1 MTALSARESMNT
13 IDKFI
18 REVGATE
25 KTAAEANAEPGSVG
39 GATEHPVKNVD
50 DSTEDADEG
59 FRSKENDE
67 DVKEDEGPPSV
78 DNQPIAKAPSLSG
91 SSKSAAEGKSE
102 GGAAGDPVQSPGSAS
117 EDQIQIGTVKEPTG
131 DDPAVETSSV
141 KEEKEDSSTDH
152 PARTDNSSLDGLKY
166 AEADL
171 ESMPLEQLSKVASGL
186 NNAILAELAVHD
198 FHKGAEHDEHYGHDD
213 DEEDEDE
220 DKEGADY
227 ASQAG
232 YELAGL
238 LTGEL
243 DKTAVDGIVQ
253 NTLEDVIKTASDDA
267 DRVSVFLANYADESQ
282 KQAYAQEALLKK
294 AQGEMPLA
302 PPPAEAPPEE
312 ALGGGEEDALI
323 QQMLGEE
330 AGPPVGAEV
339 PPEMGGEEGDVD
351 ELAAILEELGISPEE
366 LEAAMAAE
374 GAGGPEGL
382 PPEAG
387 GGLPPEAAGGL
398 PPEMAGGLPPE
409 AGGGLPPEAA
419 AGLEVEAYDKLAAA
433 KKGNA
438 MAGIRDY
445 IQELI
450 TRSRTS

>member
-1 MTALSARESMNT
+1 MTALSAKESMNT
-13 IDKFI
+13 IDRFI
-18 REVGATE
+18 REVGAAE

-39 GATEHPVKNVD
+39 GATEHPVKDVD

-67 DVKEDEGPPSV
+67 DVKADEGPPSV
-78 DNQPIAKAPSLSG
+78 DNQPIAEAPSLGG

-131 DDPAVETSSV
+131 DDPSVETSSV

-171 ESMPLEQLSKVASGL
+171 EEMPIDQLAKVASEL

-198 FHKGAEHDEHYGHDD
+198 FHKGAEHDEDGEHEDD
-213 DEEDEDE
+213 DE
-220 DKEGADY
+220 DKEAVDL

-243 DKTAVDGIVQ
+243 DKSAVDGIVQ

-267 DRVSVFLANYADESQ
+267 DRVTVFLANYSDEMQ
-282 KQAYAQEALLKK
+282 KQAYEQEMLSKK
-294 AQGEMPLA
+294 AEGEMPLA
-302 PPPAEAPPEE
+302 PPMAGAPPEE
-312 ALGGGEEDALI
+312 EAALGGGEDELV
-323 QQMLGEE
+323 QQMLDEE
-330 AGPPVGAEV
+330 AGPPVDAGA
-339 PPEMGGEEGDVD
+339 PPEMGGGEGGDVD
-351 ELAAILEELGISPEE
+351 ELAAILEELGISRE
-366 LEAAMAAE
+366 
-374 GAGGPEGL
+374 
-382 PPEAG
+382 
-387 GGLPPEAAGGL
+387 
-398 PPEMAGGLPPE
+398 
-409 AGGGLPPEAA
+409 
-419 AGLEVEAYDKLAAA
+419 
-433 KKGNA
+433 
-438 MAGIRDY
+438 
-445 IQELI
+445 
-450 TRSRTS
+450 